1 MLFLQKLFLFLEL
14 SLPIIKLQNMR
25 KLLLVLLVLAS
36 SFSIIMA
43 QPATKGSFEQGIR
56 DGLQVEILDS
66 NGGHFDHPQHP
77 ANGIMCNS
85 DYWFTTEELWN
96 ATYLWETSAMAITS
110 FDGPYFGCNFQES
123 GYLKLTV
130 WDEGGNSGFD
140 SIWFN
145 VKSGVLYPMQP
156 MENFVMEIDD
166 NLHANFSGTASIEHM
181 ELWIQRTN
189 NNGASQFE
197 VGDFWLTPGE
207 WSFIDNVVYSDEDL
221 WMYYVRLFDT
231 CGNYQDTYVS
241 GLLLSAV
248 TDGSMNYLSTL
259 TVLQQYGNYYHQFG
273 EWVYFVYTVDQN
285 GVRHH
290 FVENGE
296 PVVLPDDATRWEIP
310 GPHADPYYQC
320 GVAQVLEDG
329 TYKLLSLSNI
339 VPNPLLDPTGIDEH
353 NDSFCV
359 YPNPAQGRFTVEGT
373 GSLCVINTLGQ
384 TILTQEIDGK
394 MTVELPKGLYFAKMG
409 NVVRKIVVE

>member
-1 MLFLQKLFLFLEL
+1 
-14 SLPIIKLQNMR
+14 MR
-25 KLLLVLLVLAS
+25 KLLLVLPMLFSA
-36 SFSIIMA
+36 FSIAVA
-43 QPATKGSFEQGIR
+43 QPATSQKGSLGDLTPTIGSQSTCVQGVR
-56 DGLQVEILDS
+56 DGLQVEIVDTFG
-66 NGGHFDHPQHP
+66 NHFVHPQHP
-77 ANGIMCNS
+77 ANGVMCNAQ
-85 DYWFTTEELWN
+85 YWFTTEDMWD
-96 ATYLWETSAMAITS
+96 AYLWETSAIALTS
-110 FDGPYFGCNFQES
+110 VEDFFFGCDFQES

-130 WDEGGNSGFD
+130 WDDMGNSGSD

-145 VKSGVLYPMQP
+145 VKSSTLYPMQP

-166 NLHANFSGTASIEHM
+166 DLHANFSGTATSEHS

-189 NNGASQFE
+189 DNGASQFE

-320 GVAQVLEDG
+320 GVAQVLDDG
-329 TYKLLSLSNI
+329 TYKLLSLSNK
-339 VPNPLLDPTGIDEH
+339 VPNPLLDPTGVDEH
-353 NDSFCV
+353 NDAFNV

-373 GSLCVINTLGQ
+373 GRLTITNALGQ
-384 TILTQEIDGK
+384 TILAQEIDGK

-409 NVVRKIVVE
+409 NTVRKVVVE